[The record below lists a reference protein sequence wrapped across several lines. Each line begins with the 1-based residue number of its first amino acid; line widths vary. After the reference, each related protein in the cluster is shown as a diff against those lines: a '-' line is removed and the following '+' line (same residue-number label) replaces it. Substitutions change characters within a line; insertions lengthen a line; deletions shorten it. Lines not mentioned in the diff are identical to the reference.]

1 MYVALNISSHNIKV
15 LSLKGSKVKSWASAD
30 LTGGLVRDGLILQPQ
45 AVGEAINSLFKSTGM
60 PRDNVITS
68 VAGLSFTYRFINLP
82 RMKPSLL
89 EEAILRAAKKEISLP
104 IDELYVSWQP
114 IPGKGDEQ
122 SFFVLGVPR
131 NMVDAIV
138 QTLKIASVEP
148 YLMGLRP
155 LALARTANRSDAI
168 AVNMDADC
176 FDIVF
181 IANGLP
187 TVIHTISP
195 RSEGATLEDN
205 IRRLADELTKTA
217 AFYQSNHPEI
227 QFSPSTPLLLTGD
240 LAAEAST
247 IGLLQSEIDY
257 PIEPLIPPVEFPD
270 SLPIASYTA
279 SIGLALK
286 KTPLKPS
293 ARGEAA
299 RFYDINI
306 NILAG
311 KYRKPKAKPIP
322 LRKILFI
329 GFLIAVIGLL
339 FPLYQA
345 RTQLNA
351 DNKALETDLSNV
363 MRDLSLASLVYE
375 EAVNTEYSIFEIL
388 ATTEAINA
396 ANLSILGTG
405 GDFNTGLQT
414 VTELMPL
421 NTSFTSIEIQKDM
434 ITITG
439 ETDSVF
445 TVVDYVAALE
455 SKGLFTDV
463 RITRLDEG
471 LSISSGDGIIET
483 TPSQV
488 TVITFEILIQK

>member
-1 MYVALNISSHNIKV
+1 
-15 LSLKGSKVKSWASAD
+15 
-30 LTGGLVRDGLILQPQ
+30 LQPQ
-45 AVGEAINSLFKSTGM
+45 AVGEAINSLFKSTGI

-68 VAGLSFTYRFINLP
+68 IAGLSFTYRFINLP

-131 NMVDAIV
+131 NMVDATV

-148 YLMGLRP
+148 YLMDLRP
-155 LALARTANRSDAI
+155 LALARMANRSDAI
-168 AVNMDADC
+168 VVNMDADC

-205 IRRLADELTKTA
+205 IHRLADELTKTA

-240 LAAEAST
+240 LAVEAPTS
-247 IGLLQSEIDY
+247 GLLQSEIEY
-257 PIEPLIPPVEFPD
+257 PIEPLIPPVEFPN

-286 KTPLKPS
+286 KTLLKPS
-293 ARGEAA
+293 ARGEDA

-322 LRKILFI
+322 LRNILLI
-329 GFLIAVIGLL
+329 GFLVVVIGLL

-351 DNKALETDLSNV
+351 DNKLLETELSNV
-363 MRDLSLASLVYE
+363 DRELNLASLVNE
-375 EAVNTEYSIFEIL
+375 ETVNTEYSIFEIL
-388 ATTEAINA
+388 DTTEAIKA
-396 ANLSILGTG
+396 ANLSILDTR

-414 VTELMPL
+414 VTEIMPP
-421 NTSFTSIEIQKDM
+421 NTSFTSIEILKDA
-434 ITITG
+434 ITIKG

-455 SKGLFTDV
+455 SKSIFTNV
-463 RITRLDEG
+463 RITQLDEG
-471 LSISSGDGIIET
+471 LITSSGDGIIGT
-483 TPSQV
+483 TPTQV
-488 TVITFEILIQK
+488 TGVTFEILIQK